1 MDMKY
6 ILLMGALGLVLQVNA
21 QKKSKKEPGI
31 DIKEVSRIEK
41 TLSADDMEGRRIF
54 TPGIDK
60 AANFIAAE
68 FEKIG
73 LEQLPNTNG
82 YLQTFK
88 MLKPKQLSAAVTA
101 NGKTLDQKLF
111 FVVKF

>member
-6 ILLMGALGLVLQVNA
+6 ILMIGALGMSLQVNA
-21 QKKSKKEPGI
+21 QKKSKKDPGI

-73 LEQLPNTNG
+73 LEKLPNSNS
-82 YLQTFK
+82 YLQSFK
-88 MLKPKQLSAAVTA
+88 MLKPSQISASVTA
-101 NGKTLDQKLF
+101 N
-111 FVVKF
+111 